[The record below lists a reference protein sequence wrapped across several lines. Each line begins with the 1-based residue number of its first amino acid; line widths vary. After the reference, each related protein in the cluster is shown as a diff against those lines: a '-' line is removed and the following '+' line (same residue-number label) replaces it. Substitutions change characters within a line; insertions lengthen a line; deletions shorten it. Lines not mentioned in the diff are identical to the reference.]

1 MKAVRIHRHGP
12 PEVLVCEEVEP
23 PRPGPGEVAVA
34 LKAASVNH
42 IDIWLRR
49 ELPTTF
55 PRIPGADGAG
65 VVEGLGPGVEGV
77 KVGDRVFI
85 DPGAGCG
92 RCAECAADEPSLCRD
107 YSILGEHRDGTYAER
122 VCVPASGAMAMPEGA
137 DFTTAAA
144 APLVYLT
151 AWRMLTTRARLKA
164 GEDVL
169 ILAAGAGVGT
179 ACLQIAKH
187 IGARVIATAG
197 SEAKCARVA
206 AAGAD
211 VTIDHGKED
220 FAARV
225 RQITA
230 KRGVDVVVDTVGKET
245 WARSLRCLRKGGRLV
260 TCGATSGHD
269 PVEDLRHIFY
279 RQLEILGSTMG
290 SRREMREVMGLV
302 FAGKLKPIVEAV
314 LPLSEAAEAH
324 RRIEA
329 RGVVGKIVLGIPD
342 PPKPGAIRQDLSY
355 NTKWP

>member
-1 MKAVRIHRHGP
+1 M
-12 PEVLVCEEVEP
+12 CEEIEP
-23 PRPGPGEVAVA
+23 PRPGPGEVAVG

-42 IDIWLRR
+42 IDLWLRR

-55 PRIPGADGAG
+55 PRTPGADGAG
-65 VVEGLGPGVEGV
+65 VVEEIGAEVAGVRA
-77 KVGDRVFI
+77 GDRVFI

-92 RCAECAADEPSLCRD
+92 SCAECAADEPSLCRD
-107 YSILGEHRDGTYAER
+107 YSILGEHRDGTYAAR
-122 VCVPASGAMAMPEGA
+122 VCVPAASALPMPDGA
-137 DFTTAAA
+137 DFVTAAA

-151 AWRMLTTRARLKA
+151 AWRMLMTRARLKA

-179 ACLQIAKH
+179 ACLQIAKLA
-187 IGARVIATAG
+187 GARVIATAG
-197 SEAKCARVA
+197 SEAKCARLA

-211 VTIDHGKED
+211 VVVDHAKED

-225 RQITA
+225 RQVTG

-245 WARSLRCLRKGGRLV
+245 WGKSLRSLRRGGRLV

-269 PVEDLRHIFY
+269 PVEDLRHIFF

-290 SRREMREVMGLV
+290 SRREMRAVMDLV
-302 FAGKLKPIVEAV
+302 FAGKLKPIVDAV

-324 RRIEA
+324 RRLEG
-329 RGVVGKIVLGIPD
+329 RSVFGKIVLTI
-342 PPKPGAIRQDLSY
+342 
-355 NTKWP
+355 